1 MLLLIHRAARPHV
14 AHLGRVPAT
23 RRYSDLARHPD
34 NESVP
39 GVLIVR
45 VEASL
50 LYFNVDHVREEVR
63 RHLAAAGRPLRLTV
77 WDLST
82 SPYVD
87 IAGVRLL
94 GETQR
99 ALAAQGVAM
108 RIVEGLAPVRE
119 LIRKEIGMSVGE
131 VSRRISIDDA
141 IADAAM
147 PPGLQI
153 S

>member
-1 MLLLIHRAARPHV
+1 
-14 AHLGRVPAT
+14 
-23 RRYSDLARHPD
+23 
-34 NESVP
+34 
-39 GVLIVR
+39 
-45 VEASL
+45 
-50 LYFNVDHVREEVR
+50 
-63 RHLAAAGRPLRLTV
+63 LRLLV

-108 RIVEGLAPVRE
+108 RIVEARAPVRD
-119 LIRKEIGMSVGE
+119 LIRKEVGLSVGE

-147 PPGLQI
+147 PPVDPQGKPEEQI
-153 S
+153 D

>member
-1 MLLLIHRAARPHV
+1 
-14 AHLGRVPAT
+14 
-23 RRYSDLARHPD
+23 
-34 NESVP
+34 
-39 GVLIVR
+39 VLIVR
-45 VEASL
+45 VESSL
-50 LYFNVDHVREEVR
+50 LYFNVGHVREEVR
-63 RHLAAAGRPLRLTV
+63 RHLAAGGHQLRLVV

-108 RIVEGLAPVRE
+108 RIVEALAPVRD
-119 LIRKEIGMSVGE
+119 LIRKEIGTSAGE
-131 VSRRISIDDA
+131 ISRRISIDDA

-147 PPGLQI
+147 PPVG
-153 S
+153 SG

>member
-1 MLLLIHRAARPHV
+1 V
-14 AHLGRVPAT
+14 AQLGRVPAT
-23 RRYSDLARHPD
+23 DRYSDLARHPD
-34 NESVP
+34 NETVP

-45 VEASL
+45 VESSL
-50 LYFNVDHVREEVR
+50 LYFNVSHVREQVHQ
-63 RHLAAAGRPLRLTV
+63 HLAAGHQLRLVV

-108 RIVEGLAPVRE
+108 RLVEARAPVRD
-119 LIRKEIGMSVGE
+119 LIRKEVGMSVGE

-141 IADAAM
+141 IADAVM
-147 PPGLQI
+147 PPVDPQGKEAEPI
-153 S
+153 D